1 VTVTVWGR
9 GGGHLPG
16 SWPGLV
22 TVTVWIKDFVTERGA
37 VTVIVMAGGGGGFD
51 GGIVTVFVDA
61 ADDAEMVTV
70 TVGVE
75 REHGQHSTSRA
86 AKAPR
91 RLQLAEAEST
101 RSAARQD
108 FMGAIV
114 LYQVDEVKGGLRA
127 RTWWLH
133 CHINSP
139 SRTLSKKKSLSYRYV
154 LQNFKTLALDVKGM
168 KVSRGRDHHCYLGN
182 YLTWIQRDAECRG
195 RRAALTKGSLD
206 FPSLGMGGGVRI
218 ESDFV
223 NV

>member
-1 VTVTVWGR
+1 MTVTVLGR

-22 TVTVWIKDFVTERGA
+22 TVTVWIKDFVTEELGA
-37 VTVIVMAGGGGGFD
+37 VTVIVMAGGDGEFD
-51 GGIVTVFVDA
+51 GIMVTVFVDA

-127 RTWWLH
+127 RT
-133 CHINSP
+133 C
-139 SRTLSKKKSLSYRYV
+139 
-154 LQNFKTLALDVKGM
+154 
-168 KVSRGRDHHCYLGN
+168 
-182 YLTWIQRDAECRG
+182 
-195 RRAALTKGSLD
+195 
-206 FPSLGMGGGVRI
+206 
-218 ESDFV
+218 
-223 NV
+223 